1 MAAILDII
9 GSFIFGGI
17 VLIMTTKL
25 NFVLS
30 DNSQQASVGLTT
42 QQNCVVLSKIIEND
56 LSKLGYNVKS
66 TNPFRT
72 YDSTKIKFY
81 GDIDNN
87 GAIDSIT
94 YYTGPLTS
102 KSLSPNPRHQLLYR
116 TWNTKTIAMN
126 LGVTKLR
133 FLYYD
138 SSGTKTVLPAKIR
151 AVKVQMDLESVIP
164 NIDTVYSVVHWE
176 QYINPKFFQYT
187 FN

>member
-9 GSFIFGGI
+9 GSFIIGGI

-30 DNSQQASVGLTT
+30 NNSQQASVGLTT

-56 LSKLGYNVKS
+56 FSKIGYNVR
-66 TNPFRT
+66 TGNPFQT
-72 YDSTKIKFY
+72 IDSTKIKFY

-87 GAIDSIT
+87 GTMDSVT
-94 YYTGPLTS
+94 YYTGPLGS
-102 KSLSPNPRHQLLYR
+102 QPKLLNPRQQLVYR
-116 TWNTKTIAMN
+116 TWNAKTIAMN

-133 FLYYD
+133 FFYYD
-138 SSGTKTVLPAKIR
+138 SSGTKTTLPARIR

-164 NIDTVYSVVHWE
+164 NIDTTYAVVHWE
-176 QYINPKFFQYT
+176 QYINPKVFQYT
-187 FN
+187 IN